1 MPLSHVGPRLTVAFL
16 AVALL
21 LPLVGL
27 VAIREQHAASLRAA
41 QIEAENVA
49 EQVAHT
55 VTKPTAPGRA
65 LLYQQPSQLQEY
77 VSGVNRDGNRDLEIV
92 ALNRRVLA
100 DAIPANQGKLFTED
114 RGGEVAATM
123 RDGMPRAFRELN
135 ADFPAG
141 IELVAVPMRAAQNKI
156 VGAVLL
162 EYTPLYRQLLAAGG
176 ETRQLIVTAS
186 LTGMAAA
193 LALGFLLSHGLV
205 RDLRRLTRAADLLAA
220 GDGSARAVVG
230 SRGELGEL
238 AGAFNTMAD
247 RIAVQKATLIEL
259 AGRDP
264 LTGLHNRRSFA
275 ERLTGALAY
284 ADRTGTPVSLLMLD
298 LDHFKSVNDR
308 YGHPAGDQVL
318 RTVAALLVRE
328 LRAVD
333 VAARLGGEEFGV
345 LLPGIDHRD
354 ATAVAGRLRA
364 AIARC
369 PVVHAATTVLVTASI
384 GVVCYPRHARTADE
398 LFERADDALYRAKR
412 AGRDRVS
419 GPQPPQPAGR

>member
-1 MPLSHVGPRLTVAFL
+1 
-16 AVALL
+16 
-21 LPLVGL
+21 
-27 VAIREQHAASLRAA
+27 
-41 QIEAENVA
+41 
-49 EQVAHT
+49 
-55 VTKPTAPGRA
+55 
-65 LLYQQPSQLQEY
+65 
-77 VSGVNRDGNRDLEIV
+77 
-92 ALNRRVLA
+92 
-100 DAIPANQGKLFTED
+100 
-114 RGGEVAATM
+114 
-123 RDGMPRAFRELN
+123 
-135 ADFPAG
+135 
-141 IELVAVPMRAAQNKI
+141 
-156 VGAVLL
+156 
-162 EYTPLYRQLLAAGG
+162 
-176 ETRQLIVTAS
+176 
-186 LTGMAAA
+186 MAAA